1 MELNNFITLILLLV
15 IAFIPLLFNSQN
27 KTRIFPHLKYFIP
40 AIIFTSAIFIIWDNR
55 FTQIGIWN
63 YNPAFFSG
71 REFFSLPWEKWLYY
85 AVVSWV
91 ALFIYEWV
99 KIKFSNLKIDN
110 YSVAIS
116 LFLLI
121 VFGFIAFFSRDKVYT
136 FFTFFLLSIYFG
148 YTLFRNRFKRHLTHF
163 YITFFILLIPFFAVS
178 VFLVKLPA
186 ISYNAEFTLAVQ
198 IMQVPIENL
207 AGLFLMLFINIT
219 ITEYLTER
227 RFY

>member
-15 IAFIPLLFNSQN
+15 IAFIPLLFNSQY
-27 KTRIFPHLKYFIP
+27 KTRIFQRLKYFFP

-55 FTQIGIWN
+55 FTEIGIWN

-85 AVVSWV
+85 AVISWV

-99 KIKFSNLKIDN
+99 KIKFKNLNIDN

-116 LFLLI
+116 LFLVM
-121 VFGFIAFFSRDKVYT
+121 VFGLIAFFSREKVYT
-136 FFTFFLLSIYFG
+136 FFTFFLLAIYFG
-148 YTLFRNRFKRHLTHF
+148 YSIFRNRFKSHFTHF
-163 YITFFILLIPFFAVS
+163 YIAYLILLVPFFAVS

-186 ISYNAEFTLAVQ
+186 ITYNAEFTLPAQ

-207 AGLFLMLFINIT
+207 AGLFLLLFINIT
-219 ITEYLTER
+219 IAEYLTER
-227 RFY
+227 RSY